1 MSAPALSASRTC
13 PATGRTIHL
22 SAERLVKWNAGVAI
36 VSLLTAAGDDA
47 DNLTVAVN
55 DGTSDIWSCIMA
67 LTANNA
73 AFLDSKIFLPAGYLL
88 KVTGSVDGIKVMVS
102 ADDSEV

>member
-1 MSAPALSASRTC
+1 MLKNYSHTTVAST
-13 PATGRTIHL
+13 PAT
-22 SAERLVKWNAGVAI
+22 LVTVATGHEVAI
-36 VSLLTAAGDDA
+36 VSLLAAAGDNA
-47 DNLTVAVN
+47 GNLEVAVN

-73 AFLDSKIFLPAGYLL
+73 AFFDSKIFLPAGHSL
-88 KVTGSVDGIKVMVS
+88 KVEGSVDGIKIMMS

>member
-1 MSAPALSASRTC
+1 MLKNYAHTTVAST
-13 PATGRTIHL
+13 PATIITVATGHQ
-22 SAERLVKWNAGVAI
+22 VAI
-36 VSLLTAAGDDA
+36 VSLLAAAGDNA
-47 DNLTVAVN
+47 GNLTITVN
-55 DGTSDIWSCIMA
+55 DGASDIWSCIMA

-88 KVTGSVDGIKVMVS
+88 KVTGSVDGIKIMVS

>member
-1 MSAPALSASRTC
+1 MLKNYAHTTVAST
-13 PATGRTIHL
+13 PAT
-22 SAERLVKWNAGVAI
+22 LVTTSTSHEIAI
-36 VSLLTAAGDDA
+36 VSLLASAGEDA
-47 DNLTVAVN
+47 GTLTITVN
-55 DGTSDIWSCIMA
+55 NGTSDIWSCIMA

-73 AFLDSKIFLPAGYLL
+73 AFLDSKIFLPDGYLL

>member
-1 MSAPALSASRTC
+1 MLKNYNHSTLTNT
-13 PATGRTIHL
+13 PAT
-22 SAERLVKWNAGVAI
+22 LVTVATGHEVAI
-36 VSLLTAAGDDA
+36 VSLLAAAGDNA
-47 DNLTVAVN
+47 GNLTITIN

-73 AFLDSKIFLPAGYLL
+73 AFLDSKVFLPAGYLL
-88 KVTGSVDGIKVMVS
+88 KVTGSVDGIKIMVS

>member
-1 MSAPALSASRTC
+1 MLKNYSHTTVAST
-13 PATGRTIHL
+13 PAT
-22 SAERLVKWNAGVAI
+22 LVTVDTGHEVAI
-36 VSLLTAAGDDA
+36 VSLLAAAGDNA
-47 DNLTVAVN
+47 GNLTITVN

-88 KVTGSVDGIKVMVS
+88 KVEGDVEGIKIMVS

>member
-1 MSAPALSASRTC
+1 MLKNYSHTTVASI
-13 PATGRTIHL
+13 PAT
-22 SAERLVKWNAGVAI
+22 LVTTSTSHEIAI
-36 VSLLTAAGDDA
+36 VSLLASAGEYA
-47 DNLTVAVN
+47 GNLTVAVN

-88 KVTGSVDGIKVMVS
+88 KATGSVDGIKIMVS

>member
-1 MSAPALSASRTC
+1 MLKNYSHTTVASTSATLFTV
-13 PATGRTIHL
+13 ATGH
-22 SAERLVKWNAGVAI
+22 EVAI
-36 VSLLTAAGDDA
+36 VSLLAAAGDNA
-47 DNLTVAVN
+47 GNLTITIN
-55 DGTSDIWSCIMA
+55 NGTSDIWSCIMA

-88 KVTGSVDGIKVMVS
+88 KVTGSVDGIKIMVS

>member
-1 MSAPALSASRTC
+1 MLKNYSHTTVAST
-13 PATGRTIHL
+13 PAT
-22 SAERLVKWNAGVAI
+22 LVTVATGHEVAI
-36 VSLLTAAGDDA
+36 VSLLAAAGDNA
-47 DNLTVAVN
+47 GNLTVAVN

-73 AFLDSKIFLPAGYLL
+73 AFLDSKIFLLSGYLL
-88 KVTGSVDGIKVMVS
+88 KVTGSVDGIKIMVS

>member
-1 MSAPALSASRTC
+1 MLKNYAHTTVAST
-13 PATGRTIHL
+13 PAT
-22 SAERLVKWNAGVAI
+22 LVTTSTSHEIAI
-36 VSLLTAAGDDA
+36 VSLLASAGVISGT
-47 DNLTVAVN
+47 LTITIN

-73 AFLDSKIFLPAGYLL
+73 AFLDSKIFLPAGYSL
-88 KVTGSVDGIKVMVS
+88 KVEGSVAGIKVMVS

>member
-1 MSAPALSASRTC
+1 MLKNYAHTTVSAT
-13 PATGRTIHL
+13 PATLITTATGHQI
-22 SAERLVKWNAGVAI
+22 AI
-36 VSLLTAAGDDA
+36 VSLLAAAGDTA
-47 DNLTVAVN
+47 GNLTITVN

-88 KVTGSVDGIKVMVS
+88 KVAGSVDGIKVMVS